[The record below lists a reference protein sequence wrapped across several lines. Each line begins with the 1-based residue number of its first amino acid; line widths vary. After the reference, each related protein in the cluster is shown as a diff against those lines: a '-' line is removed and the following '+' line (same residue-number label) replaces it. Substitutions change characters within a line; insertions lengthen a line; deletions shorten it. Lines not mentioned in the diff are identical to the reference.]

1 MNRHDASYRVLRLDR
16 ARPWAFAGLTMTG
29 LWLAP
34 SVGSAVLTN
43 SPTTAPAVLSDAV
56 FAPTSFW
63 YRPIPN
69 NAPLHAKSSA
79 FVAEFIRQKKAFYG
93 TVSINLTAYASPVYV
108 VPRDQPTLRVA
119 QWACFPQFGLDRSLA
134 VQWSAVP
141 LPSYAIPAAG
151 SDSELTVYQP

>member
-1 MNRHDASYRVLRLDR
+1 MNRYDELRKISCLDR
-16 ARPWAFAGLTMTG
+16 AKPWAVAGLTLTG

-34 SVGSAVLTN
+34 LVSGAVLTI
-43 SPTTAPAVLSDAV
+43 SPATAPAVLSDTV

-79 FVAEFIRQKKAFYG
+79 FVAEFIRQKKTFYG

-108 VPRDQPTLRVA
+108 VPRDQPTVRVA

-134 VQWSAVP
+134 EQWSAVP
-141 LPSYAIPAAG
+141 LPPYAIPAAG
-151 SDSELTVYQP
+151 SDSE